1 MSIVN
6 ANGWPPAAVIQPR
19 HVSAAAPAEPAA
31 TYVSQPAAAV
41 VSASNTQAGNSTSQQ
56 SYQDAENEAFAKF
69 KVALQNPGKLQEAEA
84 ADTPK
89 TAAQEFRE
97 YMALSPE
104 EKIRQKMLNELGLTE
119 EEFKALP
126 PEEQYKIEQKIT
138 ERMKVETEQK
148 SLANLQPEI
157 EAMMA
162 SQKMLAAMTS
172 EQTGNAGSQDAQWK
186 DPHDIEQAVS

>member
-6 ANGWPPAAVIQPR
+6 ANGWPPALVTQPR
-19 HVSAAAPAEPAA
+19 QVSALAPAEPAA
-31 TYVSQPAAAV
+31 TYVPQHASAV
-41 VSASNTQAGNSTSQQ
+41 ASASNTQAGNSTSQQ
-56 SYQDAENEAFAKF
+56 SYQDAEDEAFAKL
-69 KVALQNPGKLQEAEA
+69 KVALQNPGKLQESES

-119 EEFKALP
+119 EAFKALP
-126 PEEQYKIEQKIT
+126 PEEQYKVEQKIT
-138 ERMKVETEQK
+138 QRMKEETEQE
-148 SLANLQPEI
+148 SLANLQPQL

-162 SQKMLAAMTS
+162 SQKILAAMTS
-172 EQTGNAGSQDAQWK
+172 EQAGSVSRQAPQWK
-186 DPHDIEQAVS
+186 DPHDIEQAAS